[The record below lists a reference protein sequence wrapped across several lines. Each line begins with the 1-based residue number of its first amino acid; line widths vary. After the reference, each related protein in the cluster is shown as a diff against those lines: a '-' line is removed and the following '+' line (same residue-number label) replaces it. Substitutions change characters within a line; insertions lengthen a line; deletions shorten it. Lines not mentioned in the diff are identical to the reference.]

1 VSDKGLDRRSG
12 EDRRAA
18 PREGSPGRRATD
30 LPTTQQRR
38 VLLIIERYVD
48 ATGEACPA
56 AFIARHLNLHHS
68 TVQEH
73 LKALFQKGWLRTPN
87 APAMPHQDV
96 A

>member
-1 VSDKGLDRRSG
+1 VSYEGLDRRSG
-12 EDRRAA
+12 EDRRAV
-18 PREGSPGRRATD
+18 PREDQPGRRATD
-30 LPTTQQRR
+30 RPTTQQRK

-56 AFIARHLNLHHS
+56 SVIARKLQLHHS

-73 LKALFQKGWLRTPN
+73 LRALFTKGWLRTPN
-87 APAMPHQDV
+87 APARPHQDM

>member
-1 VSDKGLDRRSG
+1 MYDSVERRSG
-12 EDRRAA
+12 GGDRRAMS
-18 PREGSPGRRATD
+18 RDDNPGRRAAD
-30 LPTTQQRR
+30 LPTTQQRK

-56 AFIARHLNLHHS
+56 SIVARKLALHHS

-73 LKALFQKGWLRTPN
+73 LRALFQKGWLRTPN
-87 APAMPHQDV
+87 APAMPQPDV